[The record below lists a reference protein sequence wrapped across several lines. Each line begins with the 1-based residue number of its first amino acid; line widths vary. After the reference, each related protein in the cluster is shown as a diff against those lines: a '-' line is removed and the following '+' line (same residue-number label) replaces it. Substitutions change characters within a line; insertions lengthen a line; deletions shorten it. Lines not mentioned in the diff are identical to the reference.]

1 MPILSLVNL
10 YLSFKPNK
18 YHLLKETLSP
28 GFLQAVCSSVLGQA
42 HHALHRPLL
51 LHSLKWLTTYL
62 VFLLKLRNVCPNP
75 DTHTHTRGCVCVCV
89 QLLSTGTPNQGINER
104 WFLHTQKMKGCLPF
118 PGLGNK
124 VAYKVRDTSISLR
137 QSPFSQATSSPRA
150 LCRPTQAFSHLF
162 VSLISYRDAIN
173 WEIPDKRS

>member
-1 MPILSLVNL
+1 MCVQ
-10 YLSFKPNK
+10 
-18 YHLLKETLSP
+18 TLI
-28 GFLQAVCSSVLGQA
+28 
-42 HHALHRPLL
+42 HTH
-51 LHSLKWLTTYL
+51 
-62 VFLLKLRNVCPNP
+62 
-75 DTHTHTRGCVCVCV
+75 THTHTRVCVCVCV

-150 LCRPTQAFSHLF
+150 LCRPTQAFSHLY

-173 WEIPDKRS
+173 WEIPDKRSQFFRMTRNFMGFANEGLITCTISSYKYKEHLRTFAFGRKLPTFPNTTWQR